1 MEKVNQFQLDV
12 DMMDMDG
19 ETSMN
24 QISTKSSE
32 KATAQHHRKEVEG
45 KKASTRSPDGCDE
58 EGVRGED
65 SGDHE
70 AYQ

>member
-1 MEKVNQFQLDV
+1 
-12 DMMDMDG
+12 MDMDG
-19 ETSMN
+19 ETSMH

-32 KATAQHHRKEVEG
+32 KVTAQEG
-45 KKASTRSPDGCDE
+45 GRGEEGISRSPDGCDE
-58 EGVRGED
+58 EGVREED